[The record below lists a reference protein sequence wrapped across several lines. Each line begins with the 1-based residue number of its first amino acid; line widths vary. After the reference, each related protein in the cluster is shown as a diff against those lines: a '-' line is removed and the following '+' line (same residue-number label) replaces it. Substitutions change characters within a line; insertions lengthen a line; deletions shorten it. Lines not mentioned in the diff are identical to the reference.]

1 VSLQREHCIHPFD
14 RGFIPKVCQDRDTI
28 IVTRRSPLISA
39 VSRTGRPGEY
49 RIWGGSFIG
58 GGGST
63 EATAEEAAEYLSW
76 SSHWAHLMRLTKEL
90 GWEDVHRSLATK

>member
-1 VSLQREHCIHPFD
+1 VSLQREDCIHPFD
-14 RGFIPKVCQDRDTI
+14 TGFIPHICEDRDAI
-28 IVTRRSPLISA
+28 IVTHCSPLVSA
-39 VSRTGRPGEY
+39 VSRKRPREY

-76 SSHWAHLMRLTKEL
+76 SPHWAHLMRLTLEL
-90 GWEDVHRSLATK
+90 GWDDVHRSLATK